1 MKALV
6 VEEFKTFIEFE
17 NMLDKEF
24 LKDSAKLKTMTE
36 SRYS

>member
-1 MKALV
+1 MKAST

-17 NMLDKEF
+17 NILDKEF
-24 LKDSAKLKTMTE
+24 LKDSAKLKTMME

>member
-1 MKALV
+1 MKASA

-17 NMLDKEF
+17 NILDKEF
-24 LKDSAKLKTMTE
+24 LKDSAKLKTMME